1 MHCKALKAVLV
12 TRRSFV
18 TIHGLKNL
26 KWNYKYRLVDG
37 FGNSTSV
44 FTTKE
49 ENSRFS
55 KEYQKDFR
63 IWLTDTFNVQTTSS
77 AILQSLAFLK
87 QCINCAR
94 YEQAE
99 GFQLYFRLL
108 KNKQGKESKEKF
120 EMSSKSIT
128 CFSRFNNIS

>member
-1 MHCKALKAVLV
+1 MYCKALKAVLV

-18 TIHGLKNL
+18 TIHGIKKV

-37 FGNSTSV
+37 FESSTSV
-44 FTTKE
+44 FTTKKE
-49 ENSRFS
+49 SSHFS
-55 KEYQKDFR
+55 KEYLKGFR
-63 IWLTDTFNVQTTSS
+63 ILLTDTFNIQTTSS

-108 KNKQGKESKEKF
+108 ENKQGKESKEKF
-120 EMSSKSIT
+120 EVSSKSIT
-128 CFSRFNNIS
+128 CFLRFNNIS